1 MRGDIIKAIMPRERR
16 LPTEEER
23 KGYNRRLDNT
33 LSKSKI
39 AAETTVA
46 FAAASIAFPIALPGA
61 VVAAGET
68 ARQTIKL
75 SSEVIRFHR
84 KYRR

>member
-1 MRGDIIKAIMPRERR
+1 MSAERR

-23 KGYNRRLDNT
+23 KAYNRRLDNIDR
-33 LSKSKI
+33 KSKI
-39 AAETTVA
+39 AMQTTVA

-61 VVAAGET
+61 VITAGET
-68 ARQTIKL
+68 ARQTIKM
-75 SSEVIRFHR
+75 SSEVINFNR